1 MTVKCVICKGE
12 EIELREVTEEI
23 KIENDV
29 VLVPV
34 KVLVCKTCRE
44 RYYDRQK
51 IVFLEKI
58 KEKLRNKE
66 LELKEI
72 GKILSL

>member
-1 MTVKCVICKGE
+1 MTVNCVICKGE

-34 KVLVCKTCRE
+34 KVLVCKTCGE
-44 RYYDRQK
+44 RYYDRQT

-58 KEKLRNKE
+58 KEKLRNKKV
-66 LELKEI
+66 ELKKI
-72 GKILSL
+72 GKILSP